1 MKNCQK
7 ILLLAIVGLLINS
20 TSSAFI
26 GKSEIFFEPGDSIP
40 SIVKDIDGNVYH
52 TVVIGNQV
60 WLQENLR
67 TKKYRNGKLISK
79 NITKAQWST
88 DKMGACAVYDND
100 SIKENAFGLLYNW
113 YAIANPA
120 GLCPVGWHVP
130 TDSEWNTMVK
140 YLDEYADT
148 TELKR
153 VQSEIA
159 GGELKEIGY
168 SHWTTPNTGAT
179 GTSNFLGYAGGN
191 KSIDGKCN
199 DVGSYGYW
207 WTATASS
214 AAEAYGRLL
223 SYFNGNI
230 DRFKTSK
237 NLALS
242 VRCIKNSK

>member
-1 MKNCQK
+1 MRLKLQ
-7 ILLLAIVGLLINS
+7 IALATIFVVLSSDFSVNAQTNNTNS
-20 TSSAFI
+20 T
-26 GKSEIFFEPGDSIP
+26 DSVP

-52 TVVIGNQV
+52 TVVIGKQV

-67 TKKYRNGKLISK
+67 TKKYRNGKSIAK

-88 DKMGACAVYDND
+88 DKSGACAVYDND

-130 TDSEWNTMVK
+130 KDTEWNTMVK
-140 YLDEYADT
+140 YLDDYADT

-168 SHWTTPNTGAT
+168 AHWTTPNTGAT
-179 GTSNFLGYAGGN
+179 GTSNFLGFGGGN
-191 KSIDGKCN
+191 KSADGKCN
-199 DVGSYGYW
+199 DVGAYGYW
-207 WTATASS
+207 WTATSS
-214 AAEAYGRLL
+214 SSAEAYGRLL

-237 NLALS
+237 NLGFS
-242 VRCIKNSK
+242 VRCLKNK